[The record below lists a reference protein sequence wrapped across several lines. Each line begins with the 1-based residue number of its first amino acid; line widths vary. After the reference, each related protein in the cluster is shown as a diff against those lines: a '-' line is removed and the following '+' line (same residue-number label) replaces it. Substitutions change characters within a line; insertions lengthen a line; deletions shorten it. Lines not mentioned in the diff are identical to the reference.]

1 MDRERRKRLARL
13 QKQEARTAAKYE
25 KAKPSV
31 FASVQDKIPDGLRDK
46 LELAFR
52 KGFRLVFEKGG
63 GLIDKTYDA
72 DKLRQ
77 EYEGNERS
85 LSGRAT
91 GRGLRRLGA
100 RSRAAVRGGTGIAL
114 AEGAVL
120 GVLGVGLPDIPLFL
134 AGLLRGLYRIA
145 QSFGFACESE
155 GERCYLLLLIAA
167 SLSKGEGRARLAAL
181 AEDTARALDRGEA
194 CPAALDECIDTAAA
208 RLADEMLTAKFVQGL
223 PVVGI
228 AGGLQNVPVYRRVT
242 AYAARAYEKRR
253 LLRGA

>member
-1 MDRERRKRLARL
+1 MDRASRKRLARL
-13 QKQEARTAAKYE
+13 QKQEMRTAAKYE

-31 FASVQDKIPDGLRDK
+31 FASVQNKIPDGLRDK

-52 KGFRLVFEKGG
+52 KGFQLVFEKGSE
-63 GLIDKTYDA
+63 TYNA
-72 DKLRQ
+72 ESLQR
-77 EYEGNERS
+77 EYEENEQA
-85 LSGRAT
+85 LSERVTGGR
-91 GRGLRRLGA
+91 LRRLRA

-114 AEGAVL
+114 AEGAAL

-145 QSFGFACESE
+145 QSFGFGCKSD

-167 SLSKGEGRARLAAL
+167 SLSKGEERGRLAAL
-181 AEDTARALDRGEA
+181 ANDTAQALDRGGV

-228 AGGLQNVPVYRRVT
+228 AGGLQNVPVYRRIT
-242 AYAARAYEKRR
+242 SYAARAYEKRS
-253 LLRGA
+253 LLRRG